1 MIRTIFPLA
10 LVLICLIALPA
21 CEREVEPPA
30 IATATAIPS
39 APDAGQ
45 DSSAEAS
52 KAAPSGITYQ
62 LPAGWNRTARSSS
75 MRIDQAVIPGPGGSA
90 EMAVFFFGAGGGGGV
105 QENLERW
112 ASQVESTA
120 SPAQETFQ
128 SNGLTIH
135 WMDVSGTLKA
145 STMGMGPSSDQ
156 PNSRM
161 FAAVVEGE
169 GGPWFFKVTG
179 PASTLDAQRDVFLEM
194 LRTVRTAG
202 TSV

>member
-1 MIRTIFPLA
+1 MIRTSIFLTLTISLLA
-10 LVLICLIALPA
+10 LSA

-45 DSSAEAS
+45 GSGTEADP
-52 KAAPSGITYQ
+52 APSGITYR

-75 MRIDQAVIPGPGGSA
+75 MRIDQAVIPGPGGTA
-90 EMAVFFFGAGGGGGV
+90 EMAVFFFGVGGGGGV
-105 QENLERW
+105 QQNLERW
-112 ASQVESTA
+112 SSQMELTA
-120 SPAQETFQ
+120 PPAQETFE

-145 STMGMGPSSDQ
+145 STMGMGPSTDQ

-179 PASTLDAQRDVFLEM
+179 PASTLDGQRDAFLEM
-194 LRTVRTAG
+194 LRTVRVAG